1 MAEQKTPGKEATD
14 KGYDEAAHTPWVT
27 GTEPSHAADQAQGQ
41 DEDDTAQSGLGNA
54 PRANDPTGLQSAA
67 DNETGGA

>member
-1 MAEQKTPGKEATD
+1 MAEQKTPDKEATD

-27 GTEPSHAADQAQGQ
+27 GADGPRAVEQGQ
-41 DEDDTAQSGLGNA
+41 DEDDAAQSGLGDA